1 MVCEK
6 CQKKLSKEIVPNKW
20 KEGASNTTEGGGRK
34 INENK
39 LLSKKNSRKLFE
51 MCLQPYA
58 VDLNMSAILWM
69 LSPFL
74 ARIFIVGK
82 YTEKLS
88 HAPVVLDSLVPL
100 NGKHG
105 FLNVVEAFAMMAAS
119 LVSLFE
125 FTSTSYAAARY
136 GSATPVF
143 NDSTALTKDDL
154 YELRNCWAT
163 CFLDLFNPKNDYDD
177 GAEEGS

>member
-1 MVCEK
+1 MIYVSFC
-6 CQKKLSKEIVPNKW
+6 
-20 KEGASNTTEGGGRK
+20 G
-34 INENK
+34 
-39 LLSKKNSRKLFE
+39 
-51 MCLQPYA
+51 
-58 VDLNMSAILWM
+58 
-69 LSPFL
+69 
-74 ARIFIVGK
+74 IFI
-82 YTEKLS
+82 EKLS

-105 FLNVVEAFAMMAAS
+105 FLNVVEAFAMMDAS

-125 FTSTSYAAARY
+125 FTGTSYAAARY
-136 GSATPVF
+136 GSATPVSPYIISHGAKLGGSTLFDTTQLVF
-143 NDSTALTKDDL
+143 NDSTALTEDDL